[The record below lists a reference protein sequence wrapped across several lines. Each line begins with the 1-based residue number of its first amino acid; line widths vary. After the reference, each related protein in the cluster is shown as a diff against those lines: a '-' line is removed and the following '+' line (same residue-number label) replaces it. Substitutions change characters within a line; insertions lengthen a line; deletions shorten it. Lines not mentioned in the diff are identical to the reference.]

1 VAKLI
6 KVSRGCLGDEELAE
20 VREAFAYGYFG
31 HAAKVE
37 ELEAALAAYLGAE
50 HVVATNT
57 GTSALHLA
65 LAALGIGEG
74 DEVLVPS
81 LTFVASFQAIRAT
94 GATPVPCD
102 VQPDTLLM
110 DLEDA
115 AARITPRT
123 RALMPVHYAGAPCD
137 LQGLRAIASRHGL
150 RLVEDAAHAF
160 GSTYQGRRIGSFGD
174 ATCFSFDSIKNI
186 TCGEGGAVA
195 CGDRALAD
203 LMRRKRTLGI
213 DRRPPADPADRPS
226 GMTFEVATAGFRY
239 HMSNI
244 NAAIGLAQLRKADA
258 FIARRR
264 EICRQYDRAFSGLAG
279 LAPLRVNYDE
289 TAPHIYVIRV
299 KDGRRDALMRDLR
312 EEGIET
318 GINYVPNHLHP
329 LFRWEGRPL
338 PETERAFGE
347 ILTLPLHVELTPS
360 DVAEIIER
368 VRGFVRRGE
377 GERRSESRSLA

>member
-1 VAKLI
+1 VAKVTKLI
-6 KVSRGCLGDEELAE
+6 KVSRGCLGDEESAE
-20 VREAFAYGYFG
+20 VAEAFAYGYFG

-37 ELEAALAAYLGAE
+37 EFERRLADYLGAK

-65 LAALGIGEG
+65 LDALGIGEG
-74 DEVLVPS
+74 DDVIVPS

-94 GATPVPCD
+94 GATPIPCD
-102 VQPDTLLM
+102 VYPDTLLM
-110 DLEDA
+110 DLDDA
-115 AARITPRT
+115 EARITPRT
-123 RALMPVHYAGAPCD
+123 RVLMPVHYVGAPCN
-137 LQGLRAIASRHGL
+137 LQGLGALAARYGL
-150 RLVEDAAHAF
+150 KLVEDAAHAF
-160 GSTYQGRRIGSFGD
+160 GSSYQGRRIGSFGD

-195 CGDRALAD
+195 CGDAALAE
-203 LMRRKRTLGI
+203 LMRRKRVLGI
-213 DRRPPADPADRPS
+213 DRRPPASPSERPS
-226 GMTFEVATAGFRY
+226 GMTFEVATTGFRY

-244 NAAIGLAQLRKADA
+244 NAAIGLAQLRKANA

-264 EICRQYDRAFSGLAG
+264 EICRQYDRAFLGVTGLV
-279 LAPLRVNYDE
+279 PLQVNYDE

-299 KDGRRDALMRDLR
+299 KDGRRDALMQYLR

-329 LFRWEGRPL
+329 LFRHAGRPL

-347 ILTLPLHVELTPS
+347 ILTLPLHVGLTPS
-360 DVAEIIER
+360 DVEEIIDR
-368 VRGFVRRGE
+368 VVAFMRQG
-377 GERRSESRSLA
+377 